1 MARRTRWAL
10 LLALMLVGSATM
22 AGSANAGS
30 SVDTSGIEVVGPDA
44 LQFRATDEAQAMAFD
59 GALNLAYANRADMG
73 YPWIDFAAK
82 TLDLTVFDDAGQKA
96 ALLAEGGLDAA
107 GLTIAI
113 TSARASIAKLDAIA
127 DDATRLVEAGV
138 PNADLIWMTE
148 PDQMN
153 NRVVITVSK
162 LDAALM
168 SALASR
174 FGTDLIAVR
183 VRPGGPA
190 AAANRD
196 SDAPAFWG
204 GAYFTTSTGKACT
217 TGFAWNAGDAGDM
230 ITAAH
235 CISTGGTI
243 SYPNYSNVGTVRSGY
258 EENWS
263 DANGTQYYTG
273 QSVYRGDVALIR
285 YPSYHTG
292 PYIYSGAPHTSTY
305 SAVAAIHSRFSQFG
319 DAACIDGVVTGEW
332 CGMVTQT
339 GANIWYV
346 INGFSVWA
354 RNVVE
359 ADALGPS
366 CPTHGDSGAPVYQK
380 RSDGKVTALGILS
393 GSLPLGVDCGAF
405 FTDIWDAYYGLPGNL
420 KVTG

>member
-1 MARRTRWAL
+1 
-10 LLALMLVGSATM
+10 V
-22 AGSANAGS
+22 AGS
-30 SVDTSGIEVVGPDA
+30 GP
-44 LQFRATDEAQAMAFD
+44 AT
-59 GALNLAYANRADMG
+59 
-73 YPWIDFAAK
+73 K
-82 TLDLTVFDDAGQKA
+82 TLDLTVLNSAGQKA
-96 ALLAEGGLDAA
+96 ALLAEGSLGAA
-107 GLTIAI
+107 GLSIAI
-113 TSARASIAKLDAIA
+113 TPARASIAELDAIA
-127 DDATRLVEAGV
+127 DDATRLVDAGL
-138 PNADLIWMTE
+138 PNANLVWMTE

-162 LDAALM
+162 LDDALM

-174 FGTDLIAVR
+174 FGTALIAVR
-183 VRPGGPA
+183 VRAGGPA

-243 SYPNYSNVGTVRSGY
+243 SYPNYSTVGTVRSGY

-285 YPSYHTG
+285 YSYYHTG

-305 SAVAAIHSRFSQFG
+305 SAVAAIHSRYAQFG
-319 DAACIDGVVTGEW
+319 DAACINGVGNG
-332 CGMVTQT
+332 GMVRHGHSNWRQHLVRHQRVRRV
-339 GANIWYV
+339 GSECGRVGCGGPIVSDPW
-346 INGFSVWA
+346 
-354 RNVVE
+354 R
-359 ADALGPS
+359 LGR
-366 CPTHGDSGAPVYQK
+366 SGLRETVRRQGHRAWHPQWLPAS
-380 RSDGKVTALGILS
+380 RS
-393 GSLPLGVDCGAF
+393 
-405 FTDIWDAYYGLPGNL
+405 
-420 KVTG
+420 